1 MRTGWCEQVLAAL
14 DHLYCPV
21 APTTS
26 WGRSWKASTA
36 SRWHQ
41 PTWTACSQTSG
52 APSTLAQRPIWL
64 CVGICPDLRGDTDYW
79 ARSDWAPWVRVV
91 LPDSWLVREY
101 WLVRQLWRALPEDPS
116 TRPSPL
122 VDLLV
127 RKAKLLPVKEVERVR
142 RWSRRNDP
150 HYDSARD
157 RFSIWGNIVAEDL
170 FDMLASENRQRCQQ
184 VADELVK
191 LDQRAQLYGI
201 A

>member
-1 MRTGWCEQVLAAL
+1 MRAGPGRAGSPVLPSRPHDEL
-14 DHLYCPV
+14 GPFLEGVHGQPV
-21 APTTS
+21 APADLDRLLADERRAFDA
-26 WGRSWKASTA
+26 G
-36 SRWHQ
+36 
-41 PTWTACSQTSG
+41 
-52 APSTLAQRPIWL
+52 AQRPIWL

-101 WLVRQLWRALPEDPS
+101 WLVRHLWRALPEDPS

-201 A
+201 T

>member
-1 MRTGWCEQVLAAL
+1 VRAGPGRAGSPVLPSRPHDEL
-14 DHLYCPV
+14 GPFLEGVHGQPV
-21 APTTS
+21 AP
-26 WGRSWKASTA
+26 GDLDRLLADERRA
-36 SRWHQ
+36 FD
-41 PTWTACSQTSG
+41 AG
-52 APSTLAQRPIWL
+52 AQRPIWL

-79 ARSDWAPWVRVV
+79 ARSDWTPWVRVV

-157 RFSIWGNIVAEDL
+157 RFSIWGTSSRRTCSTCWL
-170 FDMLASENRQRCQQ
+170 PRTASAVSRSPTS
-184 VADELVK
+184 
-191 LDQRAQLYGI
+191 
-201 A
+201 